1 MNFNFS
7 THQDIKTAYK
17 ESPQKF
23 SDKEIAEFP
32 QNKVPPKE
40 NIVEFFFFTTIFKN
54 KQTKR
59 KSKKKEK
66 EKTCLFI
73 YLNFSFDFFFF
84 FNLRSC
90 HGDCLR
96 KYGLTRLG
104 HDSCSCI
111 CYLLVRWS
119 LTPGVAV
126 CRLKTGLQR
135 LKD

>member
-54 KQTKR
+54 KR
-59 KSKKKEK
+59 KEKVKKKK
-66 EKTCLFI
+66 KKRRVYLFI
-73 YLNFSFDFFFF
+73 
-84 FNLRSC
+84 
-90 HGDCLR
+90 
-96 KYGLTRLG
+96 
-104 HDSCSCI
+104 
-111 CYLLVRWS
+111 
-119 LTPGVAV
+119 
-126 CRLKTGLQR
+126 
-135 LKD
+135 

>member
-32 QNKVPPKE
+32 QNKVHPPQE

-59 KSKKKEK
+59 KSKKKK
-66 EKTCLFI
+66 KKRRVYLFI
-73 YLNFSFDFFFF
+73 
-84 FNLRSC
+84 
-90 HGDCLR
+90 
-96 KYGLTRLG
+96 
-104 HDSCSCI
+104 
-111 CYLLVRWS
+111 
-119 LTPGVAV
+119 
-126 CRLKTGLQR
+126 
-135 LKD
+135 

>member
-32 QNKVPPKE
+32 QNKVLGKISWNFFSLPSYLKTNKLKE
-40 NIVEFFFFTTIFKN
+40 KV
-54 KQTKR
+54 
-59 KSKKKEK
+59 KKE

-84 FNLRSC
+84 L
-90 HGDCLR
+90 
-96 KYGLTRLG
+96 
-104 HDSCSCI
+104 I
-111 CYLLVRWS
+111 C
-119 LTPGVAV
+119 AV
-126 CRLKTGLQR
+126 VMETVST
-135 LKD
+135 

>member
-32 QNKVPPKE
+32 QNKVPPPKE

-59 KSKKKEK
+59 KSKKKK
-66 EKTCLFI
+66 KKRRVYLFI
-73 YLNFSFDFFFF
+73 
-84 FNLRSC
+84 
-90 HGDCLR
+90 
-96 KYGLTRLG
+96 
-104 HDSCSCI
+104 
-111 CYLLVRWS
+111 
-119 LTPGVAV
+119 
-126 CRLKTGLQR
+126 
-135 LKD
+135 

>member
-59 KSKKKEK
+59 KSKKK
-66 EKTCLFI
+66 KTKSRVYLFI
-73 YLNFSFDFFFF
+73 
-84 FNLRSC
+84 
-90 HGDCLR
+90 
-96 KYGLTRLG
+96 
-104 HDSCSCI
+104 
-111 CYLLVRWS
+111 
-119 LTPGVAV
+119 
-126 CRLKTGLQR
+126 
-135 LKD
+135 